1 MTRTSQRT
9 TKLQAD
15 HAYRLSCAVLQ
26 DLVDARACAMRID
39 VAAAFASDTAALDLP
54 GLQLLEN
61 LAECWHKLRIPE
73 VARERLGIPAAEEI
87 VTVLRDD
94 LAARNVSPVY
104 ATAGGLRCA
113 RNGLRRCA
121 W

>member
-1 MTRTSQRT
+1 
-9 TKLQAD
+9 
-15 HAYRLSCAVLQ
+15 
-26 DLVDARACAMRID
+26 MRID

-54 GLQLLEN
+54 GLQLLEH

-94 LAARNVSPVY
+94 LARNVSPPCAAAHLTDVLIARSY
-104 ATAGGLRCA
+104 TTPTSDWVTAAGAAWDAALVDEA
-113 RNGLRRCA
+113 RDDA
-121 W
+121 S